1 MGIRAKFLVYIIL
14 PLLTAAIA
22 ATVYTSSKNFSLLS
36 TSAKKRFILDTEVV
50 ADKVSAENIRGISV
64 AKSASVSAE
73 ILFGNRVSSVK
84 LIKKMLEAFPT
95 FSAASIAY
103 SINADFND
111 FRSDL
116 GLKNVKEGKDAY
128 SDGALDSYDFSS
140 NKTNATIDEWIA
152 ATEGGRFMAMWNR
165 QDGDLVMS
173 PLYESGISG
182 YVSALRKRIEMGEKD
197 LFVITEP
204 YISDGKNIIVEYVS
218 AIMSDGR
225 FSGQVAFVSDM
236 SRIQNVLSS
245 MRVSGD
251 EEYFLI
257 STQDRVIASSRFENF
272 KTISINDI
280 YLDNAG
286 NLVRSFLREEKG
298 MLVRDEASVGK
309 MDLSKYNDF
318 YSRVLQYACNLSKN
332 SVAPDLTEKKIS
344 IFKDERTGRTYYVDY
359 ASVRSGKW
367 IVVHICSEV
376 DFFSVAAISI
386 IGNVAMIWVVI
397 AIGIFGMFIS
407 SRFVSR
413 VNACRNVA
421 EKISSGVFEDLGSV
435 KNADDETGRLAR
447 AMSRAIRRMSSIFE
461 NVKSVHT
468 ELADNAKQINTALEN
483 YAFQS
488 NLIDVQT
495 GKITASVKQISESRR
510 NVGEA
515 IDKIDV
521 AIAKSV
527 DFSEN
532 VRKDIVNI
540 EELSDGFSRNIVSS
554 MRRNSSLN
562 DRVKSF
568 GGLSNEIA
576 KVADESNLLSLNAS
590 IEAEK
595 SGSYGNSFGVI
606 AREISRLSENI
617 SNTSEEMKN
626 IVGDIDSALG
636 YDSEESSRVLENFNE
651 FSSRYSRILSGL
663 DSIVEQM
670 KSASMPTSDIVR
682 SSVDTSEEIAR
693 TSDML
698 GDLSESI
705 KELNAL
711 RAELVASAESLSD
724 KVRRV
729 EIAMSDFK

>member
-332 SVAPDLTEKKIS
+332 SVAPDLTKKKIS

-359 ASVRSGKW
+359 ASVCSGKW

-670 KSASMPTSDIVR
+670 KSASMPTSDIVK

>member
-225 FSGQVAFVSDM
+225 FSGQVAFVSAM

-670 KSASMPTSDIVR
+670 KSASMPTSDIVK

>member
-64 AKSASVSAE
+64 AISASVSAE
-73 ILFGNRVSSVK
+73 FLFGNRVSSVK

-670 KSASMPTSDIVR
+670 KSASMPTSDIVK

>member
-670 KSASMPTSDIVR
+670 KSASMPTSDIVK